1 MAPTDAIPNLPVSPA
16 PQTPPSGPNLRP
28 HKRALDPEQVQL
40 LADLLEAVQGI
51 QSRPAAAGA
60 DQPATTEEP
69 FSDESASQ
77 EKGSKLEYKTIHE
90 MYVPY
95 KRTSSKM
102 ANVTSAAGMRKSAST
117 RSLSL
122 QRRREK

>member
-1 MAPTDAIPNLPVSPA
+1 MAPTDVIPNLPVSPA
-16 PQTPPSGPNLRP
+16 PQTPPSSPNLRP
-28 HKRALDPEQVQL
+28 HKRALDSEQVQL

-69 FSDESASQ
+69 SSDESVSR
-77 EKGSKLEYKTIHE
+77 EKGSKLEYKTVHE

-95 KRTSSKM
+95 ERTSSIM
-102 ANVTSAAGMRKSAST
+102 ANVTS
-117 RSLSL
+117 L
-122 QRRREK
+122 QLG